1 MKYTEISSKYN
12 MLISIRFINCSALII
27 FYTFINDV
35 FLDFI
40 NYYFFS
46 FKLYTCNQI
55 KHIPS
60 GVVNN

>member
-1 MKYTEISSKYN
+1 MKYSEISSKYN
-12 MLISIRFINCSALII
+12 MLISIRLINCSALIN
-27 FYTFINDV
+27 FYTFVNDV
-35 FLDFI
+35 FLDCI

-55 KHIPS
+55 KYIPS

>member
-12 MLISIRFINCSALII
+12 MLISIRLINYN
-27 FYTFINDV
+27 FYTFVNVV
-35 FLDFI
+35 FLDCI